1 MMPSQ
6 DALNQNVFPQN
17 VRIDQN
23 TSYCKEQFVDSL
35 SCCYHAKPR
44 VPGSRTHLMQLL
56 TVFFAAEVVIQQ
68 KNCKVENIEQ
78 IKVQKK
84 KGENKNKLDVC
95 CAHHL
100 CKDIKDWRRRSQPTS
115 ALLKQRNAF
124 NIYPASSSNRPSNSN
139 LILLNFKFKFII

>member
-6 DALNQNVFPQN
+6 RQDALNENVFPQN

-56 TVFFAAEVVIQQ
+56 TDFFAAEAVFSRQYCMRY

-78 IKVQKK
+78 VFHFRVGI
-84 KGENKNKLDVC
+84 
-95 CAHHL
+95 
-100 CKDIKDWRRRSQPTS
+100 
-115 ALLKQRNAF
+115 ALAV
-124 NIYPASSSNRPSNSN
+124 
-139 LILLNFKFKFII
+139 